1 MQPITHEMLIGSL
14 LMFIRAVNFRDSRLP
29 FFGLQCSCAAG
40 FTRAPCGG
48 ASAIAPPREE
58 IG

>member
-1 MQPITHEMLIGSL
+1 MAMQPITWAMLIGSL
-14 LMFIRAVNFRDSRLP
+14 LMFIRAVNFRDSRSP

-48 ASAIAPPREE
+48 ASAIAP
-58 IG
+58 